1 MAWESAVVR
10 GFVGVLFLWAYL
22 SFNIKGGEGD
32 DVSSN
37 FAPIKLLLV
46 LLVFLGIGLA
56 LFVIKLIADTNL
68 ASVGTLITS
77 AFNIYIIVF
86 GFVVAYYVIM
96 YAMFLIKKMMEK
108 H

>member
-1 MAWESAVVR
+1 MAWESAVVG

-46 LLVFLGIGLA
+46 LLVFLGAGIA
-56 LFVIKLIADTNL
+56 LFIMKLIADTQQANV
-68 ASVGTLITS
+68 ASLVTT